1 MLPVQLYPLIEAFR
15 ANWHAQSPAG
25 TKPQMISQLDTFFRI
40 GNTVLLVLLAVV
52 LIKDHHYRPS
62 AVLGAIVALGAA
74 AIGTF
79 AYTLDLAWLALEIP
93 LNLLCAAAGVAFW
106 LLSKSLFEDAFQW
119 KWSYL
124 LVYVLYAVIGGVS
137 NYITFG
143 DLRGM
148 AHWVMRT
155 EVAYNGMALIPLV
168 LMSIVLVALALY
180 HALKDW
186 RVDLVESRRRAR
198 MVSVL
203 LGGAVMLVIT
213 AVEFFS
219 LGRPRSILLDTM
231 VSGFF
236 FLLIVGISSHFLEFR
251 RKQPDQPAPL
261 EFPSPTP
268 IDVDAEAGD
277 TPGAA
282 IIEELERLMLEKRL
296 FCEEGLTIGRL
307 AERLE
312 IKEYLLRRLIN
323 GHLGYRNYNQF
334 LNRYRIEEAA
344 KLLLAPQT
352 RHLPVLSIALD
363 VGYRSL
369 TVFNKSFKEI
379 MGLTPTEYRSRHPAE
394 SPLVD

>member
-1 MLPVQLYPLIEAFR
+1 
-15 ANWHAQSPAG
+15 
-25 TKPQMISQLDTFFRI
+25 MISQLDTFFRI

-106 LLSKSLFEDAFQW
+106 LLSKSLFEDGFEW
-119 KWSYL
+119 KWSYM
-124 LVYVLYAVIGGVS
+124 LVYVLYAVIGGVG

-155 EVAYNGMALIPLV
+155 EVAHNGIALIPLV
-168 LMSIVLVALALY
+168 LMSVVLVALALY
-180 HALKDW
+180 QALKDW
-186 RVDLVESRRRAR
+186 QVDLVESRRRAR

-203 LGGAVMLVIT
+203 LGGVVMLVIT
-213 AVEFFS
+213 SVEFFS
-219 LGRPRSILLDTM
+219 LGKPRSILVDTM

-236 FLLIVGISSHFLEFR
+236 FLLILGISSRFLGFR
-251 RKQPDQPAPL
+251 RKQPDQSVPL

-268 IDVDAEAGD
+268 IEVDVEAGD
-277 TPGAA
+277 TPGAT
-282 IIEELERLMLEKRL
+282 IIDELDRLMVEKRL